1 MKKVFI
7 YAYLAQ
13 NLGDDLMVRILCER
27 YPHIKFKIYA
37 TKEYRKIFRDI
48 PNLKICSWEDR
59 KAKIGDSF
67 WKRVR
72 NTENGYWKMLIKLSD
87 GVVHV
92 GGSSFTQHYDNFE
105 ELVQADE
112 KLRNLS
118 KKLYVLGVNFGPY
131 SDENYYERYSRLFA
145 KYDGVTFRDQF
156 SYNLFSCLKNVRWAP
171 DIVFNY
177 PVKRG
182 KYKEKKQIL
191 FSVIELERRNG
202 KYALNQ
208 WCEAYERF
216 IAKMAE
222 VAMEQG
228 YQVMFVGFCEMQG
241 DMDAIENIK
250 GRICEKKRKD
260 IQVYCYTGDLE
271 ACMRLFEE
279 SEKIVGTRFH
289 SIILGWLFQ
298 KKVLPIVYD
307 DKTRN
312 LLEDNKY
319 RTFLEFEN
327 LALADPR
334 EMFNKMESLPQTE
347 LQILVQEAERQFWAV
362 DKFLGKSR
370 EKEGAADGNTIN

>member
-1 MKKVFI
+1 M
-7 YAYLAQ
+7 
-13 NLGDDLMVRILCER
+13 
-27 YPHIKFKIYA
+27 
-37 TKEYRKIFRDI
+37 
-48 PNLKICSWEDR
+48 
-59 KAKIGDSF
+59 
-67 WKRVR
+67 
-72 NTENGYWKMLIKLSD
+72 
-87 GVVHV
+87 
-92 GGSSFTQHYDNFE
+92 
-105 ELVQADE
+105 
-112 KLRNLS
+112 
-118 KKLYVLGVNFGPY
+118 
-131 SDENYYERYSRLFA
+131 
-145 KYDGVTFRDQF
+145 
-156 SYNLFSCLKNVRWAP
+156 
-171 DIVFNY
+171 
-177 PVKRG
+177 
-182 KYKEKKQIL
+182 
-191 FSVIELERRNG
+191 
-202 KYALNQ
+202 NQ

-216 IAKMAE
+216 IAKMVE